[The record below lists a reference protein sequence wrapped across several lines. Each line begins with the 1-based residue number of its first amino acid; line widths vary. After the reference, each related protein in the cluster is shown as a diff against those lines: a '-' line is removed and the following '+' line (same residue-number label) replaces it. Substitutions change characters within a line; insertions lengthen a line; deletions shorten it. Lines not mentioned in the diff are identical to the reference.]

1 MKKLLPFFILVMASL
16 IFFNQL
22 GYWLAFEVMHT
33 QIKREVRKQ
42 LEYKNKLETIIIP
55 TNVANNSREKI
66 RLVHNENKNFVW
78 VKPQKEF
85 KYNNNMY
92 DVSSSYQKGD
102 NTYFL
107 VYNDKDEKR
116 LYQTFA
122 FQLKENQNPFHQ
134 NKPAY
139 PLKNFIKEALILSET
154 KLHQSSDSNFIS
166 ISPKSKWH
174 FSIKEFVFAP
184 NSPPPIV

>member
-1 MKKLLPFFILVMASL
+1 MASL

-22 GYWLAFEVMHT
+22 GYWLAFEAMHT

-42 LEYKNKLETIIIP
+42 LEYKNELESIIIP
-55 TNVANNSREKI
+55 TKWLLESNNEK
-66 RLVHNENKNFVW
+66 NNAKDFVW

-85 KYNNNMY
+85 KYNKNMY

-102 NTYFL
+102 STYFL

-139 PLKNFIKEALILSET
+139 PLKNFIKEALILSEI
-154 KLHQSSDSNFIS
+154 KLLQFSNSNFIS
-166 ISPKSKWH
+166 IVPKSKWR
-174 FSIKEFVFAP
+174 FSIKEFICTP
-184 NSPPPIV
+184 NSPPPII

>member
-1 MKKLLPFFILVMASL
+1 MASL

-22 GYWLAFEVMHT
+22 GYWLAFEAMHT
-33 QIKREVRKQ
+33 QVKREVREQ
-42 LEYKNKLETIIIP
+42 LKYQNELETITIP
-55 TNVANNSREKI
+55 TNWLLENNNEKTQD
-66 RLVHNENKNFVW
+66 KDFVW

-92 DVSSSYQKGD
+92 DVSSSTQKGD
-102 NTYFL
+102 STIFL

-139 PLKNFIKEALILSET
+139 PLKNFIKEALILSEI
-154 KLHQSSDSNFIS
+154 KLPYSSISNFIS
-166 ISPKSKWH
+166 IIPQSKWR
-174 FSIKEFVFAP
+174 FSIKEFSCTP
-184 NSPPPIV
+184 DSPPPII

>member
-1 MKKLLPFFILVMASL
+1 MKKLIPLFILVMASL

-22 GYWLAFEVMHT
+22 GYWLAFEAMHQ
-33 QIKREVRKQ
+33 QIKREVRRQ
-42 LEYKNKLETIIIP
+42 LEDKNKLESITVP
-55 TNVANNSREKI
+55 TKWVLAD
-66 RLVHNENKNFVW
+66 HTTENFIW

-102 NTYFL
+102 STYFL
-107 VYNDKDEKR
+107 VYNDKDEKQ

-139 PLKNFIKEALILSET
+139 PLKNFIKEALILSEM
-154 KLHQSSDSNFIS
+154 KLPYSSISDFIS
-166 ISPKSKWH
+166 IFPQSKWR
-174 FSIKEFVFAP
+174 FSIKEFIFAP
-184 NSPPPIV
+184 NSPPPIVCCFPITNV

>member
-1 MKKLLPFFILVMASL
+1 MASL
-16 IFFNQL
+16 IVFNQL
-22 GYWLAFEVMHT
+22 GYWLAFEAMHT
-33 QIKREVRKQ
+33 QIKREVRRQ
-42 LEYKNKLETIIIP
+42 LEDKNELESITIPTKWLLENNNGKNKP
-55 TNVANNSREKI
+55 
-66 RLVHNENKNFVW
+66 KNFIW

-85 KYNNNMY
+85 RYNNNMY

-102 NTYFL
+102 STYFL

-139 PLKNFIKEALILSET
+139 PLKNFIKEAIILSET
-154 KLHQSSDSNFIS
+154 KLLRSSDSNFIS
-166 ISPKSKWH
+166 ISPKTKWR
-174 FSIKEFVFAP
+174 FSIKEFSCTP
-184 NSPPPIV
+184 NSPPPII

>member
-1 MKKLLPFFILVMASL
+1 MASL

-22 GYWLAFEVMHT
+22 GYWLAFETMHY
-33 QIKREVRKQ
+33 QIKREVRRQ
-42 LEYKNKLETIIIP
+42 LKDKNELEIITIP
-55 TNVANNSREKI
+55 TNWTVDSKTGIENSFI
-66 RLVHNENKNFVW
+66 W
-78 VKPQKEF
+78 VESKKEF
-85 KYNNNMY
+85 KYNTNMY

-102 NTYFL
+102 STYFL
-107 VYNDKDEKR
+107 VYNDKDEKK

-139 PLKNFIKEALILSET
+139 PLKNFIKEALILSEIKSLQPFT
-154 KLHQSSDSNFIS
+154 SNFIS
-166 ISPKSKWH
+166 IVPKSKWR

-184 NSPPPIV
+184 DFPPPVADTFQVS

>member
-1 MKKLLPFFILVMASL
+1 MASL

-22 GYWLAFEVMHT
+22 GYWLAFEAMHT
-33 QIKREVRKQ
+33 QIKREVRSQ
-42 LEYKNKLETIIIP
+42 LEYKNELESITIP
-55 TNVANNSREKI
+55 TYWLSENPKSNNQDSKTES
-66 RLVHNENKNFVW
+66 FVW

-85 KYNNNMY
+85 RYKGNLY
-92 DVSSSYQKGD
+92 DVSSSYQKSD
-102 NTYFL
+102 STHFL

-154 KLHQSSDSNFIS
+154 KLPQRYDSNFIS
-166 ISPKSKWH
+166 IVPKSNWR
-174 FSIKEFVFAP
+174 FSIKEFIFAP
-184 NSPPPIV
+184 NSPPPVADTFQVS

>member
-1 MKKLLPFFILVMASL
+1 MASL
-16 IFFNQL
+16 ILFNQL
-22 GYWLAFEVMHT
+22 GYWLAFETMHE
-33 QIKREVRKQ
+33 QIKREVRRQ
-42 LEYKNKLETIIIP
+42 LKEKNKLEVITIP
-55 TNVANNSREKI
+55 TNWISENNNK
-66 RLVHNENKNFVW
+66 ENKTKNFVW

-85 KYNNNMY
+85 RYKKNLY

-102 NTYFL
+102 STYFL

-154 KLHQSSDSNFIS
+154 KLLRLSKSNFIS
-166 ISPKSKWH
+166 ISPKTKWR
-174 FSIKEFVFAP
+174 FSIKEFSFTP
-184 NSPPPIV
+184 NSPPPII